1 MSERP
6 MCLDGSSMGGEAM
19 KRIAV
24 LAAGA
29 VMFVASGAQAGY
41 LFKGNDTGGIISW
54 SPEIAHTYKEIAAI
68 HCWQYNKVAFI
79 TSVHPVYGD
88 YVGFVC
94 AYPQG
99 YDPVKA
105 RSYQAIGV
113 VRARD

>member
-1 MSERP
+1 
-6 MCLDGSSMGGEAM
+6 M

-29 VMFVASGAQAGY
+29 VMLAASGAQAGY
-41 LFKGNDTGGIISW
+41 VFKGNDTGGIISW
-54 SPEIAHTYKEIAAI
+54 NPEIAHNYQDIAAI
-68 HCWQYNKVAFI
+68 HCSQYNKVAFI

-105 RSYQAIGV
+105 RYYQGLGA
-113 VRARD
+113 VRTRG